1 MRPRLA
7 LWLWLALLLG
17 GAWFSFSRVSVVNDM
32 AAFLPRE
39 EGLEQ
44 ALLLDALR
52 EGPAARLIIVALGG
66 SDDAARL
73 AEASRAMAQRLRGDA
88 HFLRVSNAPATLPD
102 DELALW
108 FTHRYLLAA
117 LPPDAFE
124 SDGLRREL
132 EQRLRELAAP
142 LPPLDKARLP
152 ADPQAAFRRVLA
164 GWEEGNAPRLL
175 HGVWFDAAG
184 KQALLL
190 LETRAGGFD
199 LDAQEAARTVI
210 LATADA
216 GIEVQLSGPGMLA
229 VASRDVIRSEV
240 RWLSA
245 VATLVVLAI
254 LFLAY
259 RSLRLVLLSA
269 LPLLAAVVA
278 AVTVTTLVFGTLHGI
293 TLAFGITLLGVA
305 VDYPLHLFSHL
316 HEREAP
322 AQTLR
327 RIWPTLRLGVAS
339 SAVGYLAMAA
349 SPFSGLAQLALFT
362 VSGLTAAALT
372 VRWVLPSL
380 LTASLPPYVSYAA
393 RGAGR
398 GLWLLPLL
406 ALMAAGY
413 LVLSP
418 RPLLQTEL
426 SALSPIPAAW
436 RALDERLRA
445 ATGAPDV
452 SRLLVLEGGTAEEV
466 LQRSEA
472 LAEPLAVLRSAHILG
487 GFRLPSHYLPSLAT
501 QQARRAVLPDA
512 ATLRAR
518 LEMAGAGLPFRT
530 ALFEPFLHDV
540 AASAALPPLAP
551 ADIAATLPGQRLAAL
566 LWPHGERWL
575 GLVPLYAV
583 QDEAALAQWTAQSG
597 LPVRYIN
604 LRQTADGMVQRFLA
618 GAGVYLLLG
627 GGLILALLAA
637 GLRDG
642 ARLLRVTLPVLAA
655 LALTAALLHG
665 FGASLSLFH
674 LLALL
679 LVLGLG
685 LDYGL
690 FFSRRSA
697 AAESARTGHAVTVCA
712 ISTASVFAILA
723 LSQIPVLHA
732 IGSTVALGVALSYG
746 FARLVRTD

>member
-7 LWLWLALLLG
+7 LWVWLALLLG
-17 GAWFSFSRVSVVNDM
+17 GAWFSLSRVSVVSDM

-66 SDDAARL
+66 SDDSTRL
-73 AEASRAMAQRLRGDA
+73 AEASRAMAQRLREDA
-88 HFLRVSNAPATLPD
+88 RFLRVSNAPAALPD
-102 DELALW
+102 AEQARW
-108 FTHRYLLAA
+108 FAHRYLLAD
-117 LPPDAFE
+117 LPPDAFAA
-124 SDGLRREL
+124 DGLRREL
-132 EQRLRELAAP
+132 ELRLRELAAP

-164 GWEEGNAPRLL
+164 GWEEGSAPRLL
-175 HGVWFDAAG
+175 HGVWFDAAAS
-184 KQALLL
+184 QALLL

-199 LDAQEAARTVI
+199 LDGQEAARAAI
-210 LATADA
+210 LAAADA

-229 VASRDVIRSEV
+229 TASRDVIRSEV
-240 RWLSA
+240 QWLST
-245 VATLVVLAI
+245 VATLVVLVI

-259 RSLRLVLLSA
+259 RSPRLVLLSA

-278 AVTVTTLVFGTLHGI
+278 AVTVTALVFGTLHGI

-316 HEREAP
+316 HQREAP
-322 AQTLR
+322 AETLR

-339 SAVGYLAMAA
+339 SAVGYLAMAT

-362 VSGLTAAALT
+362 VSGLVAAALT

-380 LTASLPPYVSYAA
+380 LAAAPPRVSYAA

-406 ALMAAGY
+406 ITVAAGY
-413 LVLSP
+413 LLLTP

-426 SALSPIPAAW
+426 SALSPLPAAW
-436 RALDERLRA
+436 RELDERLRA
-445 ATGAPDV
+445 AVGAPDV
-452 SRLLVLEGGTAEEV
+452 SRLLLLEGDSAEAV
-466 LQRSEA
+466 LLHSEA
-472 LAEPLAVLRSAHILG
+472 LAAPLGDLRADGVIG
-487 GFRLPSHYLPSLAT
+487 GFRLPAQYLPAAAT
-501 QQARRAVLPDA
+501 QTMRRAALPDA
-512 ATLRAR
+512 TTLRAR
-518 LEMAGAGLPFRT
+518 IDKAREGLPFR
-530 ALFEPFLHDV
+530 AELFEPFVHDV
-540 AASAALPPLAP
+540 TASAALPALTSQ
-551 ADIAATLPGQRLAAL
+551 DIADTLPGQRLAAL
-566 LWPHGERWL
+566 LRPHGEGWL

-583 QDEAALAQWTAQSG
+583 QDEAALVEWAARSG
-597 LPVRYIN
+597 LAVRYVN

-627 GGLILALLAA
+627 VALILALLAA
-637 GLRDG
+637 GLRDS
-642 ARLLRVTLPVLAA
+642 ARLLRVMLPVLTA
-655 LALTAALLHG
+655 LVLTAALLHG

-674 LLALL
+674 LVALL

-685 LDYGL
+685 IDYGL
-690 FFSRRSA
+690 FFSRRAA

-712 ISTASVFAILA
+712 ISTASVFGILA